1 MKTLIDEMLQLS
13 KMDSQ
18 TAGITKEEIS
28 LRNLCE
34 ETIDELRIIA
44 KKNNIS
50 INIEGDSMIDGNY
63 KELMM
68 LIKNLVSNA
77 IKYNKENGVVNVI
90 IEDDE
95 NFVVLKVQ
103 DNGIGI
109 SKENQEKIFE
119 RFYRVD
125 ESRATV
131 DSGESSTG
139 LGLSI
144 VKQVVEDHKGTI
156 KVESE
161 LGKGTTFIVELPKR

>member
-1 MKTLIDEMLQLS
+1 MAKINKLDPSIYNLIS
-13 KMDSQ
+13 
-18 TAGITKEEIS
+18 AGEVVENPASVIKELVENSIDAGATEI
-28 LRNLCE
+28 
-34 ETIDELRIIA
+34 
-44 KKNNIS
+44 NIS
-50 INIEGDSMIDGNY
+50 IVEGGI
-63 KELMM
+63 KE
-68 LIKNLVSNA
+68 I
-77 IKYNKENGVVNVI
+77 
-90 IEDDE
+90 
-95 NFVVLKVQ
+95 KVQ